1 MNILRNLTMVAA
13 AAALSACATDAL
25 HASPHPAI
33 VRTATTAVLPF
44 ANYTTTPGAGERAAS
59 ITESLLMTHGLAHT
73 VVVNAGASN
82 GLPLERLP
90 NIPAA
95 LARAGRMGA
104 RYAME
109 GSVEEW
115 RYTIG
120 LDGEPAV
127 AVTLNLVDVRTG
139 QILWTATGSRSGN
152 PRESVGVLAEDT
164 VNAMLNRLLP

>member
-1 MNILRNLTMVAA
+1 MKILRTFTMIMAA
-13 AAALSACATDAL
+13 ASLSACASDAL
-25 HASPHPAI
+25 HASPHPAM
-33 VRTATTAVLPF
+33 VRTAAIAVLPF
-44 ANYTTTPGAGERAAS
+44 ANYTTTPGAGERAAA
-59 ITESLLMTHGLAHT
+59 ITASLLMTHGLAHT
-73 VVVNAGASN
+73 LVVNAGASN

-90 NIPAA
+90 DTAAA
-95 LARAGRMGA
+95 LARARRLGA

-127 AVTLNLVDVRTG
+127 AVTLNLVDMRTG
-139 QILWTATGSRSGN
+139 QVLWTATGSRSGN
-152 PRESVGVLAEDT
+152 PRESVGVLAENT

>member
-1 MNILRNLTMVAA
+1 MVAA

-25 HASPHPAI
+25 HASPHPRIVGTAI
-33 VRTATTAVLPF
+33 TAVLPF
-44 ANYTTTPGAGERAAS
+44 SNYTTTPGAGERVAS
-59 ITESLLMTHGLAHT
+59 ITTSLLITHGLTHT
-73 VVVNAGASN
+73 VVVDPGTSN

-90 NIPAA
+90 NIPVA
-95 LARAGRMGA
+95 LARASRVGA
-104 RYAME
+104 RYAIE

-139 QILWTATGSRSGN
+139 QTLWTATGSRSGN